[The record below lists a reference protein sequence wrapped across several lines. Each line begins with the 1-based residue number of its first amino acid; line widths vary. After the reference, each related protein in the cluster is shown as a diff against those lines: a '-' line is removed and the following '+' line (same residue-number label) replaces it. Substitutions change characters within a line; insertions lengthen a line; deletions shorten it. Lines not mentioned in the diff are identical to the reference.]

1 MQTFTLHGLIAP
13 EPLRG
18 APDTFGRRSPRR
30 YGRACPPPST
40 GLPGAHAGPRREDD
54 APRWVDQE
62 FEETMF
68 E

>member
-13 EPLRG
+13 EPTRG
-18 APDTFGRRSPRR
+18 APDTFGRQSPRR
-30 YGRACPPPST
+30 YGRAAFRIA
-40 GLPGAHAGPRREDD
+40 GAPGAHARPRREDD
-54 APRWVDQE
+54 APRWVDQD